1 LGNLAL
7 QTRVAWTIA
16 VHLRNGLSL
25 AATARAVACEA
36 RTVSGHK
43 KRLVKIGWLRA
54 TLPNPER
61 KAS

>member
-1 LGNLAL
+1 
-7 QTRVAWTIA
+7 
-16 VHLRNGLSL
+16 VHLRDGLSL
-25 AATARAVACEA
+25 AATARAVACEV

-54 TLPNPER
+54 ALPNPER